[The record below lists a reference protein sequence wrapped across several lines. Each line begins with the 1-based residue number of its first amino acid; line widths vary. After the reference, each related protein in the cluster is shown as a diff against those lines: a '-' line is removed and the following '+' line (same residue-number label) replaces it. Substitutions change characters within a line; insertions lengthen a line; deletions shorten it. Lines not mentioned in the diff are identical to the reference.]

1 MTRRSVPPRRVEA
14 LAVKCCELL
23 LWLKG
28 PGQSAGQAEFAVA
41 LDAYRAL
48 AEAVS
53 MLPRG
58 ADCLN
63 AAMKKFKRLTPPKAP
78 AQPQTARPADD
89 FTLDELATMPE
100 HAALLTPTG
109 WVVAAPLLPH
119 VEAER
124 ASQGPG
130 ATYKSALIAILRRKA
145 AKLGQSELLTLQR
158 ELGALEK
165 RVSLLRANA
174 RARDRELADHAV
186 TQAADKVPPDTP

>member
-14 LAVKCCELL
+14 LAIECRELL
-23 LWLKG
+23 AWLKG
-28 PGQSAGQAEFAVA
+28 PGQRAGPAEFAVA
-41 LDAYRAL
+41 LSAYRAL
-48 AEAVS
+48 AEAVA

-58 ADCLN
+58 PEYLKQVGALMKARGGPP
-63 AAMKKFKRLTPPKAP
+63 AAETE
-78 AQPQTARPADD
+78 RPAED

-100 HAALLTPTG
+100 AAAKLTPTG

-130 ATYKSALIAILRRKA
+130 ATYKSALTAILRRKA
-145 AKLGQSELLTLQR
+145 AKLGQSELLTLHR

-165 RVSLLRANA
+165 RVSLLRAEA
-174 RARDRELADHAV
+174 RARDRELADLAV